1 MRFVRAAV
9 ATAVLAL
16 LGLLIWDVAHGN
28 GGGVASSVDK
38 GHTVAA
44 PVLSLPRLP
53 GPGKLDLAAY
63 RGRVVVVNFWAS
75 WCEPCKAEARTLA
88 SGAKSW
94 QGKGV
99 SFVGVDG
106 QDLSTSAL
114 GWMKR
119 YHVAYAVAR
128 DGDGSEGRRWGVTGF
143 PETFFVDRTGRV
155 MPPHVSGPITGAQ
168 LDAAI
173 RRALAS

>member
-1 MRFVRAAV
+1 MRVVRGAA

-16 LGLLIWDVAHGN
+16 LGLLIWDVAHGS

-38 GHTVAA
+38 GHAVAA
-44 PVLSLPRLP
+44 PALSLPRLP
-53 GPGKLDLAAY
+53 GPGRLDLAEY

-88 SGAKSW
+88 DGAKRW

-99 SFVGVDG
+99 AFLGVDG

-114 GWMKR
+114 GWMRR
-119 YHVAYAVAR
+119 YHVEYAVVR
-128 DGDGSEGRRWGVTGF
+128 DGDGGEGRRWGVTGF
-143 PETFFVDRTGRV
+143 PETFFVDRRGRV
-155 MPPHVSGPITGAQ
+155 VPPHVSGPITAAQ
-168 LDAAI
+168 LDTAI
-173 RRALAS
+173 KQALAS